1 MVYCPVAVGSARALR
16 RKNVATFTPGQL
28 HIERHALTSTD
39 ISYNLYLDYEL
50 SQDPKLGKGMLF
62 TLHGSI
68 QGKDMKEPFF
78 LPKDEAYN
86 FASNVTKIAE
96 KYGVPKALSSIGS
109 QHKHYDLM
117 FADVREQLNMKPG
130 DPIKPELFE

>member
-1 MVYCPVAVGSARALR
+1 M
-16 RKNVATFTPGQL
+16 ATFTPGQL

>member
-1 MVYCPVAVGSARALR
+1 M
-16 RKNVATFTPGQL
+16 ATFKPGQL
-28 HIERHALTSTD
+28 HIERHALTPND
-39 ISYNLYLDYEL
+39 VSYNLCLDYEL
-50 SQDPKLGKGMLF
+50 SQDEKLGKGMLF
-62 TLHGSI
+62 TLHGTI

-86 FASNVTKIAE
+86 FARNVTKIAE

-109 QHKHYDLM
+109 AHKHYDLM
-117 FADVREQLNMKPG
+117 FEDVRAQLNMTSG